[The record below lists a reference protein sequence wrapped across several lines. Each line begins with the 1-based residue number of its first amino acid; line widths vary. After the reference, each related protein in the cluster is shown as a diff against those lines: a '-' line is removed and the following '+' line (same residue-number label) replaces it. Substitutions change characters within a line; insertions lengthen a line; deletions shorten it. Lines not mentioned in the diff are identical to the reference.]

1 MKLSKSLS
9 LLVTV
14 FILGTVTAC
23 ASGSRNADKVVS
35 GSNSQ
40 PASSALSS
48 TPESQDTAQS
58 DRTTPIAPATTSP
71 TLPKTKTYPMSVE
84 GEKTDITLKLYDERS
99 QDFTTYIPEDD
110 FVAESV
116 SSGEGTGT
124 RLFYN
129 VTGTQDKDAYISI
142 FFPNQDTTFE
152 QVEALVTG
160 KGGLVE
166 SNQWQVLNR
175 TKDVPYS
182 WAKEKISY
190 QKGTGTPN
198 IVGEVYIGH
207 DKGKAFYV
215 VTQYPAEYGDG
226 FAPRSYVVLN
236 NLQVSASN

>member
-1 MKLSKSLS
+1 MKASKSLS
-9 LLVTV
+9 LLVTL

-23 ASGSRNADKVVS
+23 ASGSGNSAKVVT
-35 GSNSQ
+35 GSDSQ
-40 PASSALSS
+40 PDSSALSS
-48 TPESQDTAQS
+48 TRESQDTVKS
-58 DRTTPIAPATTSP
+58 DRTTPIAPATTTP

-84 GEKTDITLKLYDERS
+84 GEKTDITLKLYDERR

-129 VTGTQDKDAYISI
+129 VTGTKDKDAYISI
-142 FFPNQDTTFE
+142 FFPNQETTVE
-152 QVEALVTG
+152 DVEALVTG
-160 KGGLVE
+160 KGGLIE

-175 TKDVPYS
+175 TKEVPYS
-182 WAKEKISY
+182 WVQEKISY

-198 IVGEVYIGH
+198 IVGEVYIGQ

-215 VTQYPAEYGDG
+215 MTQYPAEYGDG
-226 FAPRSYVVLN
+226 FAPRADIVLN
-236 NLQVSASN
+236 NLQVSAGN